1 MGKVWRILALI
12 PGADGG
18 DPAREYYFVAIDDP
32 AEAMA
37 ALRRCDPDLPDAEL
51 SIHSETTLHEVEWA
65 GIKEGDIFC
74 FMTVS

>member
-12 PGADGG
+12 PRADGG
-18 DPAREYYFVAIDDP
+18 DPLREYYFVAIDDQT
-32 AEAMA
+32 EAKA
-37 ALRRCDPDLPDAEL
+37 TLKRCDLDLADAEL
-51 SIHSETTLHEVEWA
+51 SIHSETTLDEVEWA